1 MRYFI
6 GVPSFRT
13 ISTQKFK
20 MAEDTYLLLFRL
32 SSETIGDKF
41 VTIGIVSI
49 ARPLI
54 LGMPPLGIYPPLQQ
68 LQRFAFWNEN
78 GGG

>member
-6 GVPSFRT
+6 GVSSFRT
-13 ISTQKFK
+13 ISTKKFK
-20 MAEDTYLLLFRL
+20 RAEDTYLLMFRL
-32 SSETIGDKF
+32 SSEMIGDKF
-41 VTIGIVSI
+41 ITISILSIV
-49 ARPLI
+49 RPLI

-78 GGG
+78 GG

>member
-1 MRYFI
+1 M
-6 GVPSFRT
+6 
-13 ISTQKFK
+13 STKKFK
-20 MAEDTYLLLFRL
+20 RAEDTYFLLFRL
-32 SSETIGDKF
+32 PSEMIGDKL
-41 VTIGIVSI
+41 VTMGILSI

-78 GGG
+78 GG